1 MKRSAWLVAAWIGAA
16 GAVGAAG
23 AGPLDRSPAPRFHME
38 SLEGEPLALDSLR
51 SRGPVILD
59 FWATWC
65 KPCAAASA
73 GLEDLYRRY
82 APNGVTVVGISVDG
96 PRNFSKVRPF
106 VREHGLTF
114 PIALDEDGDL
124 QNRLQVQALP
134 TTVLVDTAGFV
145 VWRVEGFRPGEGRE
159 LEASLRDLL
168 GLGPGDSSG
177 TPPAIAK

>member
-1 MKRSAWLVAAWIGAA
+1 MNRAAWLVAAWFAAA

-23 AGPLDRSPAPRFHME
+23 AGPLDRSPAPRFHLE
-38 SLEGEPLALDSLR
+38 SLGGDPLVLDSLR
-51 SRGPVILD
+51 ARGPVILD

-73 GLEDLYRRY
+73 GLEGLYRRY

-124 QNRLQVQALP
+124 QGRLQVQSVP

-145 VWRVEGFRPGEGRE
+145 VRRVEGFRPGEGRE
-159 LEASLRDLL
+159 LEASLRELL
-168 GLGPGDSSG
+168 GLGPRDSTV
-177 TPPAIAK
+177 TPLPTWR